1 MMNNERM
8 LQVLK
13 ATQQLYNLNQASMA
27 EKLGISKSMY
37 NKIVNDKKKFPF
49 SKLKDLAQ
57 YASESYDDLV
67 LIHSSQEYMGYMK
80 PVDEAEINTNLGYI
94 KLINSDGVE
103 VIVKVTKSD
112 NEMLKLY
119 F

>member
-13 ATQQLYNLNQASMA
+13 ATQQLYNLNQAQMA
-27 EKLGISKSMY
+27 EKLGMSRNMY
-37 NKIVNDKKKFPF
+37 NMIMNDKKKFPF
-49 SKLKDLAQ
+49 AKLKDLAE

-67 LIHSSQEYMGYMK
+67 LIHSSLEYAGYMK
-80 PVDEAEINTNLGYI
+80 PVREAEVNTNLGYI
-94 KLINSDGVE
+94 KLINDEGKE
-103 VIVKVTKSD
+103 VIVKVTEND

>member
-1 MMNNERM
+1 MNNERM

-13 ATQQLYNLNQASMA
+13 ATQQLFNLNQAEMA
-27 EKLGISKSMY
+27 EKLGFTRNMY
-37 NKIVNDKKKFPF
+37 NMIVNDKKKFPF
-49 SKLKDLAQ
+49 NKLKDLAE
-57 YASESYDDLV
+57 YASESYEELV

-80 PVDEAEINTNLGYI
+80 PVHEAEINTNLGFV

-103 VIVKVTKSD
+103 VIIKVTETD